1 MSDLSGQIIWKA
13 QYKAWG
19 ECKAE
24 KVKSNFFE
32 NSEIISNNIR
42 FQGQYFDEETGFH
55 YNRHRYYSPYVGRF
69 ISKDPIGLLGGY
81 NVYAYAPNPI
91 DWVDSRGLARGKGSK
106 GSSGKG
112 GGGSPKKKPCPGN
125 PCEGRNP
132 SASAR
137 SWQGKDPY
145 PGKDSYKN
153 VVLKK
158 GTILYT
164 LHLFRS
170 PIRSF
175 EIK

>member
-1 MSDLSGQIIWKA
+1 M
-13 QYKAWG
+13 
-19 ECKAE
+19 
-24 KVKSNFFE
+24 
-32 NSEIISNNIR
+32 
-42 FQGQYFDEETGFH
+42 
-55 YNRHRYYSPYVGRF
+55 
-69 ISKDPIGLLGGY
+69 
-81 NVYAYAPNPI
+81 
-91 DWVDSRGLARGKGSK
+91 ARGKGSK

-112 GGGSPKKKPCPGN
+112 GGVSSKKK

-164 LHLFRS
+164 LHPHGRDENPLKNPTPNYFGKTQQVLKMQGKGARAYNDALQLSHDENTPGSRYKVRKQLHQFVVTQDICIAQGFAKENPHLGTGGGQQIFVMNKDKNYLEATGKLFNL
-170 PIRSF
+170 
-175 EIK
+175 E